1 MHSRI
6 RRNIRNPVYRPTC
19 SCLLARPM
27 CRCQRMQA
35 CLPSARC
42 PWLSQQKIAL
52 NKFLLKSVKDESS
65 TFPAVPPCFADIKKS
80 PHPYGIPTY
89 SRQLTYALTS
99 QNTWKSIP
107 FPAPSAVHLI
117 MWVRSGSQLPG
128 LSVRPSSSL
137 SPLHRFKVILDS
149 INFLYLSKSVA
160 HCQEKLIHFIVLRY
174 EKSAVQG

>member
-1 MHSRI
+1 MLSGAFQTKKRPRQISTEICQGRVIYISRGA
-6 RRNIRNPVYRPTC
+6 TLFC
-19 SCLLARPM
+19 GS
-27 CRCQRMQA
+27 
-35 CLPSARC
+35 
-42 PWLSQQKIAL
+42 
-52 NKFLLKSVKDESS
+52 
-65 TFPAVPPCFADIKKS
+65 KKS

-99 QNTWKSIP
+99 QNTQKSIP

-128 LSVRPSSSL
+128 LSVRPSSPL

-149 INFLYLSKSVA
+149 INFLHISKSDTY
-160 HCQEKLIHFIVLRY
+160 CQEKLIHFIVNWC